1 MAIHPRDPLAGT
13 VAGGLSAALAAVLY
27 GSAYVAIAIA
37 LDGFTPIGVALWRG
51 LLGAL
56 ALGLVLSLPHLAD
69 HRPHRLGRPALARL
83 GVLGLTGGG
92 IFVLAMNVAVALS
105 GATIT
110 AFVAGLY
117 AVAAALLAIPL
128 LGEPL
133 ERRTV
138 VAMLAALAGTALLSD
153 VVSGGGQPV
162 GIAMA
167 LTAATSF
174 GLFLVLSRRWSAS
187 YGLSGPVVG
196 VASLAISAL
205 VALCL
210 ALVSGDRVAVG
221 QPGASA
227 VLAVGWVALG
237 PGALASVLVVIGM
250 RRLRAQTA
258 SLLLLLNPPTAAL
271 LAIVLLG
278 ERLGPV
284 QVAGAA
290 LILGAIGSA
299 SGIRP
304 RRTAFRCSSP
314 QDSEP
319 PRDS

>member
-1 MAIHPRDPLAGT
+1 M
-13 VAGGLSAALAAVLY
+13 GGLAAALAAVLY

-51 LLGAL
+51 LIGAF
-56 ALGLVLSLPHLAD
+56 ALGLVLSLPPLAS
-69 HRPHRLGRPALARL
+69 HRPLGLGRPALARL

-92 IFVLAMNVAVALS
+92 IFVLAMNAAVALS

-128 LGEPL
+128 LGERL

-138 VAMLAALAGTALLSD
+138 VALLAALAGTALLSD
-153 VVSGGGQPV
+153 LVGGDGQPV

-167 LTAATSF
+167 LTAAASF

-187 YGLSGPVVG
+187 YRLSGPVVG
-196 VASLAISAL
+196 VASLGISAL
-205 VALCL
+205 VALGL
-210 ALVSGDRVAVG
+210 AFVTGDRIAVG
-221 QPGASA
+221 PPDTSP

-258 SLLLLLNPPTAAL
+258 SLLLLLNPPTAAV
-271 LAIVLLG
+271 LAIVLLD

-284 QVAGAA
+284 QVVGAA

-304 RRTAFRCSSP
+304 RKTAFRRSSRRGSGP
-314 QDSEP
+314 PPDS
-319 PRDS
+319 

>member
-1 MAIHPRDPLAGT
+1 MTARRLDLRAGT
-13 VAGGLSAALAAVLY
+13 VVGGVSAALAAVLY

-51 LLGAL
+51 LFGAV
-56 ALGLVLSLPHLAD
+56 ALGVVLSLPHLVEY
-69 HRPHRLGRPALARL
+69 RPHNLGRPALARL

-92 IFVLAMNVAVALS
+92 IFVLAMNGAVALS

-128 LGEPL
+128 LGERL
-133 ERRTV
+133 ERRTI
-138 VAMLAALAGTALLSD
+138 VALFAALAGTALLSD
-153 VVSGGGQPV
+153 VVGGGGRSA
-162 GIAMA
+162 GIALA
-167 LTAATSF
+167 LVAAVAF
-174 GLFLVLSRRWSAS
+174 GLFLVLSRRWSVS
-187 YGLSGPVVG
+187 YGLSGPGVG
-196 VASLAISAL
+196 LASLAISAL
-205 VALCL
+205 VALGL
-210 ALVSGDRVAVG
+210 AMMTGDRVASG
-221 QPGASA
+221 QPETTA

-258 SLLLLLNPPTAAL
+258 SLVLLLNPPTAAVFAMIL
-271 LAIVLLG
+271 LD

-290 LILGAIGSA
+290 LILASIGFA

-304 RRTAFRCSSP
+304 MRTAFRRSSRP
-314 QDSEP
+314 GSEP
-319 PRDS
+319 PPDS